1 MDSSPPRYRP
11 LQQPLTLENV
21 GVIPST
27 KPSIDAFIRE
37 QRLNSRFY
45 AEEAALE
52 GKGSKACNPRQSES
66 SQRKGLTSSPLLR
79 PRIGIQQENDL
90 ASIKQV
96 VSKVKDS
103 ERNTTEPKRRQDV
116 ARKELFYGS
125 AFPETSR
132 SRKRAKQPLPPSDND
147 DDDDDR
153 INRLKERRERKRLR
167 RSIMKEK
174 KTPEDVSDIFQ
185 ESEGEVETVTN
196 SKKKSRGRKS
206 KLPSGIAMM
215 EAFTAANVKGSRL
228 TLKPKHG
235 GTVFKHAKSGV
246 TIALSGKQ
254 DKQSS
259 SKSVQK
265 RRQSIKHLGY
275 GRPGSS
281 KDKATP
287 ALKDKLLAQLLSES
301 SDRTSTSSFDSIAE
315 ESLTQNDVLARNGSP
330 MEEETKGRS
339 SQSWGIGSA
348 LPSEDQSI
356 QEEHRPQ
363 YMASSSKEKVI
374 THPSL
379 SSWRSPPAGTSL
391 NESLV
396 NTRRLGKTIRSLHR
410 WHWTFHRG

>member
-90 ASIKQV
+90 ASTKQV

-174 KTPEDVSDIFQ
+174 KTPEDVSDTFQ

-259 SKSVQK
+259 SKS
-265 RRQSIKHLGY
+265 
-275 GRPGSS
+275 GS
-281 KDKATP
+281 
-287 ALKDKLLAQLLSES
+287 
-301 SDRTSTSSFDSIAE
+301 
-315 ESLTQNDVLARNGSP
+315 
-330 MEEETKGRS
+330 
-339 SQSWGIGSA
+339 
-348 LPSEDQSI
+348 
-356 QEEHRPQ
+356 
-363 YMASSSKEKVI
+363 
-374 THPSL
+374 
-379 SSWRSPPAGTSL
+379 
-391 NESLV
+391 
-396 NTRRLGKTIRSLHR
+396 
-410 WHWTFHRG
+410 